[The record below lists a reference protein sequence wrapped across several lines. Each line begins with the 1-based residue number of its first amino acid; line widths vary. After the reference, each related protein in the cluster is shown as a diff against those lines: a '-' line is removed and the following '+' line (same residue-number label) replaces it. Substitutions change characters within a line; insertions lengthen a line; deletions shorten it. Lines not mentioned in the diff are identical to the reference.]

1 MTNAVSLLGVATEEI
16 TPPVGVRL
24 SGYAGRLF
32 GNIGVLEPL
41 RADALY
47 LSSAGTSLLIVALD
61 VIGIS
66 PRDDVSLRRT
76 LGKELGISPDAVVV
90 ACSHTHSGP
99 ATQLIRATGEKETG
113 WTREVFA
120 RAVRAAK
127 AAQIAARPVTS
138 ASVGEAP
145 CFAAMNRRTPEP
157 AGGAKPDS
165 STDTGPM
172 DPACRVL
179 HFFGEDG
186 SPLAALF
193 QYAMHPV
200 SLTRENRLISPDW
213 VGAARTGIEAAWN
226 CPALFL
232 PGCCGDINP
241 RDQKQFVPPL
251 SDEEKRQLHCRGLGK
266 SVADAAIA
274 AAKDATLL
282 PFPLEL
288 GFGASPAPLPLQP
301 LVSPEVLDATE
312 ESSRYVLAQRDATL
326 SSRQLA
332 QGQLSWVRACRRMK
346 QGAAFLPSRVSALRI
361 GPVTLVALPGEIFTE
376 IGQQVQEKVL
386 NAWPIGYAN
395 GNPGYLFPDSAQD
408 EHGYETEIAFRLYGR
423 QAAGK
428 GTGVALVAA
437 AIKAA
442 ATAAD
447 KGNRG

>member
-1 MTNAVSLLGVATEEI
+1 MAGFSAVLGVATEDI
-16 TPPVGVRL
+16 SPPVGVRL

-47 LSSAGTSLLIVALD
+47 LSGEGTSILIVALD

-66 PRDDVSLRRT
+66 PRDDVSLRRI
-76 LGKELGISPDAVVV
+76 LGKEIGISPNAVMI

-127 AAQIAARPVTS
+127 AAQAATRPVLS
-138 ASVGEAP
+138 ASVGEAS

-157 AGGAKPDS
+157 AGGAEPDG

-179 HFFGEDG
+179 RFFGEDDR
-186 SPLAALF
+186 PLAALF

-213 VGAARTGIEAAWN
+213 VGAARTGIEKAWN

-241 RDQKQFVPPL
+241 RDQKLFVPPM
-251 SDEEKRQLHCRGLGK
+251 SGEEKRQIHCRRLGEN
-266 SVADAAIA
+266 VADTALT
-274 AAKDATLL
+274 AAKDATPL
-282 PFPLEL
+282 PFPFEL

-301 LVSPEVLDATE
+301 LVSPEILEATE
-312 ESSRYVLAQRDATL
+312 DSSRSVLAQRDATL

-332 QGQLSWVRACRRMK
+332 QGQLSWVRACRRMR
-346 QGAAFLPSRVSALRI
+346 QGQLFLPSRVSALRI
-361 GPVTLVALPGEIFTE
+361 GPVKLIALPGEIFTE
-376 IGQQVQEKVL
+376 IGQQVRGKVP
-386 NAWPIGYAN
+386 NAWPVGYAN
-395 GNPGYLFPDSAQD
+395 GNPGYLFPDSTQD
-408 EHGYETEIAFRLYGR
+408 EHGYETEIAFRLYGK

-428 GTGVALVAA
+428 GTGSALVTAS
-437 AIKAA
+437 IKAA
-442 ATAAD
+442 ATAAA
-447 KGNRG
+447 R